1 MKTKIKVRK
10 YVKIFTLVLGAI
22 VLGLIVAGISWILK
36 WQKVNENGSE
46 INNSVFPDDVITY
59 DNLEYSNGKYYVNA
73 ESKITIN
80 VQDKY
85 INKFKYYYVT
95 DQTLAVD
102 INITYKNIYEKD
114 DTEYI
119 TDRCRSSLKASVV
132 NIGEEVSKIE
142 LTFSGDAIIY
152 DMQIYNVISFN
163 WFSVLYYSVFAGM
176 ILFLIF
182 GAKIICNKIENA
194 FAIIALSIGI
204 MFVILQPPGL
214 ISWDEHIHFFNSNAI
229 LDIGESEWKEA
240 RDYIYDNPEEFPYVS
255 LLSIEERNE
264 QIENLNAMDGTQGK
278 YPDAKFDTI
287 ISGVGYVH
295 MAVAFKLLHAL
306 NVPFFTAFVITKMV
320 NLFVYVILVWCAIR
334 ILPTHKLLMT
344 VVGLMPTP
352 IYMAC
357 AYSYDPLV
365 IGCVFLATAIILRE
379 YYEPLTKISWKRIL
393 FLCIVMI
400 IGCCPKAVYI
410 PLILSII
417 ALPSSKFES
426 KKQHVMF
433 IITIVVVF
441 LAMMSTFVLPA
452 LISSDQA
459 GDLRGGDTS
468 VSEQLAL
475 IFSHLFAYI
484 RVFFENFWNTI
495 GDYMFG
501 RESLAHLAY
510 SGYLR
515 FSALTGILMM
525 VVAFTDTKGTCPR
538 EGKTALTK
546 YKIASLVC
554 VAITIGL
561 IWTALYLSFTEVGE
575 TTIAGVQGRYYI
587 PFLFLVMY
595 VIGDVQIEN
604 KIPLRVYR
612 SIVLGISIFMLFQM
626 IYQPIYLQ
634 YCQ

>member
-1 MKTKIKVRK
+1 M
-10 YVKIFTLVLGAI
+10 
-22 VLGLIVAGISWILK
+22 
-36 WQKVNENGSE
+36 
-46 INNSVFPDDVITY
+46 
-59 DNLEYSNGKYYVNA
+59 
-73 ESKITIN
+73 
-80 VQDKY
+80 
-85 INKFKYYYVT
+85 
-95 DQTLAVD
+95 
-102 INITYKNIYEKD
+102 
-114 DTEYI
+114 
-119 TDRCRSSLKASVV
+119 
-132 NIGEEVSKIE
+132 
-142 LTFSGDAIIY
+142 
-152 DMQIYNVISFN
+152 
-163 WFSVLYYSVFAGM
+163 
-176 ILFLIF
+176 
-182 GAKIICNKIENA
+182 
-194 FAIIALSIGI
+194 
-204 MFVILQPPGL
+204 
-214 ISWDEHIHFFNSNAI
+214 
-229 LDIGESEWKEA
+229 
-240 RDYIYDNPEEFPYVS
+240 
-255 LLSIEERNE
+255 
-264 QIENLNAMDGTQGK
+264 
-278 YPDAKFDTI
+278 
-287 ISGVGYVH
+287 
-295 MAVAFKLLHAL
+295 
-306 NVPFFTAFVITKMV
+306 
-320 NLFVYVILVWCAIR
+320 
-334 ILPTHKLLMT
+334 
-344 VVGLMPTP
+344 
-352 IYMAC
+352 
-357 AYSYDPLV
+357 
-365 IGCVFLATAIILRE
+365 ATAIILRE

-468 VSEQLAL
+468 VSEQ
-475 IFSHLFAYI
+475 
-484 RVFFENFWNTI
+484 I